1 MNNYDPVQSLNQQI
15 ADFNITNTEPMG
27 AANDDGNAN
36 TLSLVRK
43 SNQDAKNKLIPE
55 IGINNLEQ
63 LHKVIVSNAGKIDFN
78 AYIDAMGGNHE
89 KYIKEG
95 KSKMPLSIVAVIVN
109 DYLINLLYLL
119 GYAISQL
126 YSNDAE
132 VKAGYLFNGKYWQ
145 PITESSI
152 RSLLRDTLVKMGYD
166 PLESQ
171 TVGLSDLLVRTF
183 WNKAPKSPAKDNNR
197 ILINLANG
205 TLEVMPNGEVK
216 QQRFSPDNFML
227 YCLPYKYSHDSKTS
241 LFSKYLDR
249 VLPDKDSQNVL
260 QELLGS
266 IFIKNIN
273 LEKIGILY
281 GNGANGKSVLLK
293 IITALLGENNISQMD
308 LKSLTTDS
316 NAANNRAQLM
326 GKLLNFAPEINGK
339 GEQTHDLIKR
349 MASGEAI
356 QVKMLYKDTI
366 TITDYAK
373 LIFNANVLPS
383 DVEHSH
389 GFFRRFLI
397 VEFGETITDEE
408 KDPELANKIIAN
420 ELPGVLNWIVE
431 GTKRLQQNKKFSPCK
446 KSDDILKQYRTD
458 SDVVAMLIEDRNYVP
473 SESILKALKEL
484 YRELEEFAKDN
495 GYKTP
500 SIKTV
505 ADRLRNL
512 GFKQRKGK
520 PLGFYMFV
528 KIPNFENIL

>member
-1 MNNYDPVQSLNQQI
+1 MQNYNCKQSLNQQI
-15 ADFNITNTEPMG
+15 ADFKIANTEHIDVI
-27 AANDDGNAN
+27 NDDGNAN
-36 TLSLVRK
+36 TLALVRK
-43 SNQDAKNKLIPE
+43 SSQDAKNKLNAD

-63 LHKVIVSNAGKIDFN
+63 LHKVIVSNAGRINFD
-78 AYIDAMGGNHE
+78 AYIDAMGGNHK
-89 KYIKEG
+89 KYIKED
-95 KSKMPLSIVAVIVN
+95 KSRIPLPVTAVIVN
-109 DYLINLLYLL
+109 DYLVNLIYLL
-119 GYAISQL
+119 GYSISQL
-126 YSNDAE
+126 YSNDSE
-132 VKAGYLFNGKYWQ
+132 VKAAYLFNGKYWQ
-145 PITESSI
+145 PINEAFM
-152 RSLLRDTLVKMGYD
+152 RHLLRSVLVKMGYD

-183 WNKAPKSPAKDNNR
+183 WNRAPKSPSKDNR
-197 ILINLANG
+197 QILINLDNG
-205 TLEVMPNGEVK
+205 TLEIMPNGEIK
-216 QQRFSPDNFML
+216 QLRFNPDNFML
-227 YCLPYKYSHDSKTS
+227 YCLPYEYNHDSKTP
-241 LFSKYLDR
+241 LFTKYLNR

-266 IFIKNIN
+266 IFIKSIN

-281 GNGANGKSVLLK
+281 GSGANGKSVLLK

-308 LKSLTTDS
+308 LKSLTTDT

-339 GEQTHDLIKR
+339 GEQAHDLIKR

-397 VEFGETITDEE
+397 VEFGETISDEE

-420 ELPGVLNWIVE
+420 ELPGVLNWIIE
-431 GTKRLQQNKKFSPCK
+431 GTKRLQQNKRFSPCK
-446 KSDDILKQYRTD
+446 KSDEILKQYRTD
-458 SDVVAMLIEDRNYVP
+458 SDVVAMLIEERSYTHSNNIPKLLADIY
-473 SESILKALKEL
+473 KEL
-484 YRELEEFAKDN
+484 ENFARCS

-520 PLGFYMFV
+520 PVAFYMIV
-528 KIPNFENIL
+528 KINNFSENL